1 MGVVRPAGRL
11 ADRVGRRPLLIA
23 AWVVMTARLALL
35 TTVQA
40 SWDVLAIQVLD
51 GTAQGLFAVVA
62 AAWVTDRLA
71 DPRRVGEAQVLVGS
85 SLVMGSAVGPTLA
98 ALVLGA
104 LGYRGMFGLLAGVGA
119 AATLLV
125 VTMVPETLATRSRAR
140 D

>member
-1 MGVVRPAGRL
+1 
-11 ADRVGRRPLLIA
+11 LLIA

-40 SWDVLAIQVLD
+40 SWEVLAIQVLD